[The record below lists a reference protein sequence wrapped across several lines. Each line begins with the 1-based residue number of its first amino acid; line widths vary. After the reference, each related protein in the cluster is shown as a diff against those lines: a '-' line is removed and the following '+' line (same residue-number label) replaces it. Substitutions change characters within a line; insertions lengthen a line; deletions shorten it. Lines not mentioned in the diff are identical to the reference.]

1 MPLRMTHYFKFQAR
15 NVSHIWEQD
24 EKKTCV
30 VLPMLIIVIIPMLI
44 ENKQQTNKQ
53 ENKLAEKND
62 ASCCWKA
69 ISQGYHQGPDVS
81 VLVTSINMQ
90 QNLAKLKDL
99 KIQLNVTNS
108 TLCMWSFCPS
118 KRENHHFDLG
128 EHPIYTIHEKP
139 RVAANWKI
147 SGLLWTAAG

>member
-1 MPLRMTHYFKFQAR
+1 MCCFTHVNHSNYTNAD
-15 NVSHIWEQD
+15 W
-24 EKKTCV
+24 
-30 VLPMLIIVIIPMLI
+30 
-44 ENKQQTNKQ
+44 KQTTNKQ
-53 ENKLAEKND
+53 TRKQISWKKWCKLLLKSNFTRIPPR
-62 ASCCWKA
+62 SN
-69 ISQGYHQGPDVS
+69 VS